1 MRWEGGEFL
10 TTELV
15 SKLEKNIA
23 TRSLHKSVKFKVSH
37 SLMVGCL
44 RGKIEWNERIFVL
57 VHIYKGFVRSLW
69 LFHFLFFASPHF
81 TKLTHPCECMYT
93 WFWWCQKKNQTK
105 LLQRISMAS
114 RLIQD
119 CFNKQSLA
127 SRLTQAQAL
136 P

>member
-44 RGKIEWNERIFVL
+44 RGKIE
-57 VHIYKGFVRSLW
+57 
-69 LFHFLFFASPHF
+69 
-81 TKLTHPCECMYT
+81 
-93 WFWWCQKKNQTK
+93 
-105 LLQRISMAS
+105 
-114 RLIQD
+114 
-119 CFNKQSLA
+119 
-127 SRLTQAQAL
+127 
-136 P
+136 